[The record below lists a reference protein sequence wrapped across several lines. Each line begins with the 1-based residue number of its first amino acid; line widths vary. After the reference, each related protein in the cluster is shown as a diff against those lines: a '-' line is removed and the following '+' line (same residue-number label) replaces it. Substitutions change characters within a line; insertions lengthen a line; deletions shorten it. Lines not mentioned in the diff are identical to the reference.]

1 MLTNYLKIAWRN
13 LLKNKTFSI
22 INIIGLAIGMA
33 ACIVILLFVS
43 YEKSFDGMHKKNI
56 YRLCEVQ
63 KPEGMVAPQ
72 DVALS
77 MYPMATALKLE
88 YPEIKNFVRVNQEGE
103 LGLTYKDK
111 RHYLKR
117 SNWVDSTFFQI
128 FDFPLLQGDRNT
140 ALMKPGS
147 IVLTKEAADKI
158 FGNEDP
164 MGKTVMRYLNDTIA
178 LTVTGIMNVPA
189 NSHLQFEALVSLNS
203 VYNANWERN
212 WGGNWLVTYLELGK
226 DADISGLE
234 KKIPAFCKKYLSEN
248 DNWKNYELF
257 LQPLSDVHA
266 ASNNITHDYN
276 NFQKFDRRYTYIF
289 SFIAVLILVIA
300 CINFV
305 NLSTARSAERAREV
319 GIRKSIG
326 AHRSQLAWQFM
337 GESVML
343 SLIALVFAVAMV
355 KLCLPWV
362 RDFSDRPL
370 ELPVFTNF
378 KILTGFI
385 IGTVLVGILAGL
397 YPAGYLSSFQP
408 VKVLKGSIVTGK
420 NKSLLRNSLVVAQFT
435 GAVFLIIATVFAL
448 RQLKFMQTKD
458 RGFNGDQ
465 VLLVPLDNESNA
477 RYQAIKADLLGSSLI
492 SAVSGSQ
499 QRLGNNLHQSGVN
512 FHGEGPVRTLATS
525 QVIVDRDFLTLYK
538 IPLAAGSNFSR
549 DKSANGKEYIINER
563 LAQELLK
570 NEKKGASLESLI
582 GKRFGFGFEGLDTI
596 GRIVGVARDFN
607 FNSLHH
613 KIETLMIMNQEEWS
627 FSEISIRI
635 SGSRTKEAIAFVESV
650 WKKHV
655 MKYPFTYSFLDDHFA
670 QIYRSDAQVSSI
682 VTILAVL
689 AIIVSCL
696 GLFGLASFA
705 AERRVKEIGIRK
717 VLGATVENI
726 VAMLSKDFVKLVII
740 ANLLAWPIAWFAVR
754 TWLQDFAYR
763 IDISWW
769 IFIAAGII
777 AILIALFTVS
787 FQALRAARSNPVQSL
802 KID

>member
-1 MLTNYLKIAWRN
+1 MFKNYLKIAWRN
-13 LLKNKTFSI
+13 LLKNKTFSF

-33 ACIVILLFVS
+33 ACMVILLFVS
-43 YEKSFDGMHKKNI
+43 YEKSFDGMHKKNL

-63 KPEGMVAPQ
+63 KQEGLVAPQ
-72 DVALS
+72 NVALS

-88 YPEIKNFVRVNQEGE
+88 YPEIKNFVRVNQGGE
-103 LGLTYKDK
+103 IGLTYKDK
-111 RHYLKR
+111 RHYLKS
-117 SNWVDSTFFQI
+117 SNWVDSTFFRI
-128 FDFPLLQGDRNT
+128 FDFPLLEGDRNT

-147 IVLTKEAADKI
+147 IVLTKDAAKKI
-158 FGNEDP
+158 FGSEDP

-189 NSHLQFEALVSLNS
+189 NSHLQFEALISLNT
-203 VYNANWERN
+203 VYNAEWERN
-212 WGGNWLVTYLELGK
+212 WGGNWLVTYLELDK
-226 DADISGLE
+226 NANIKGLE
-234 KKIPAFCKKYLSEN
+234 NKFPAFLKKYLAEN
-248 DNWKNYELF
+248 DNWKGYELF

-276 NFQKFDRRYTYIF
+276 NTQKFDRRYTYIF

-343 SLIALVFAVAMV
+343 SLIALVFAVAIV
-355 KLCLPWV
+355 KLSLPWV
-362 RDFSDRPL
+362 RNFSDRPL
-370 ELPVFTNF
+370 EFPIFTNPGLL
-378 KILTGFI
+378 IGFI
-385 IGTVLVGILAGL
+385 AGTVLVGILAGL
-397 YPAGYLSSFQP
+397 YPAGYLSSFHP
-408 VKVLKGSIVTGK
+408 VKVLKGSVMTGK

-448 RQLKFMQTKD
+448 KQLRFMQTKD

-465 VLLVPLDNESNA
+465 MLLVPLDNESNSK
-477 RYQAIKADLLGSSLI
+477 YQAMKEELQGSSLI
-492 SAVSGSQ
+492 SGVSGSQ
-499 QRLGNNLHQSGVN
+499 QRLGNNLHQSRVN
-512 FHGEGPVRTLATS
+512 FHGEGPVRSLATS
-525 QVIVDRDFLTLYK
+525 QVIVDKDFLTVYK
-538 IPLAAGSNFSR
+538 IPLAAGSNFSP
-549 DKSANGKEYIINER
+549 DKSANGKEYIINET
-563 LAQELLK
+563 LAHELLK
-570 NEKKGASLESLI
+570 NERKGTSLESLI
-582 GKRFGFGFEGLDTI
+582 GKRFGFGFDGMDTI

-613 KIETLMIMNQEEWS
+613 KIETLMLMNQQEWS

-635 SGSRTKEAIAFVESV
+635 SGTRTKEAIAFVESV

-655 MKYPFTYSFLDDHFA
+655 TNYPFSYSFLDEHFA
-670 QIYRSDAQVSSI
+670 QIYHSDSQVSSI
-682 VTILAVL
+682 VTILAAL

-740 ANLLAWPIAWFAVR
+740 ANLIAWPIAFFAVR

-769 IFIAAGII
+769 IFIAAGVI
-777 AILIALFTVS
+777 AIFIALFTVS

>member
-33 ACIVILLFVS
+33 TCIVILLFVS
-43 YEKSFDGMHKKNI
+43 YEKNFDGMHKKNI

-63 KPEGMVAPQ
+63 KQEGLMAPQ
-72 DVALS
+72 NVALS

-88 YPEIKNFVRVNQEGE
+88 YPEIRNFVRVNQGGE
-103 LGLTYKDK
+103 TVLAYKER
-111 RHYLKR
+111 RHYLKKFN
-117 SNWVDSTFFQI
+117 SVDSTFFQI
-128 FDFPLLQGDRNT
+128 FDFPLLEGDRNT
-140 ALMKPGS
+140 ALMKPGN
-147 IVLTKEAADKI
+147 IVLTKETAEKI

-164 MGKTVMRYLNDTIA
+164 IGKTVMRYQHDTLA
-178 LTVTGIMNVPA
+178 LTVTGIVNVPA
-189 NSHLQFEALVSLNS
+189 GSHLQFEALISLS
-203 VYNANWERN
+203 TFYNPDWEGY
-212 WGGNWLVTYLELGK
+212 WDGNWLVTYLELDK
-226 DADISGLE
+226 NANAKGLE
-234 KKIPAFCKKYLSEN
+234 NKFPAFCKKYLAQD

-257 LQPLSDVHA
+257 LQPLSEVHA
-266 ASNNITHDYN
+266 ASNQITHDYN

-326 AHRSQLAWQFM
+326 AHRSQLAWQFI

-343 SLIALVFAVAMV
+343 SLIALVFAVVIV
-355 KLCLPWV
+355 KLSLPWV
-362 RDFSDRPL
+362 RNFSERPL
-370 ELPVFTNF
+370 ELPVFTD
-378 KILTGFI
+378 LRLLAGFI
-385 IGTVLVGILAGL
+385 AGTVLIGILAGL
-397 YPAGYLSSFQP
+397 YPAGYLSSFQA
-408 VKVLKGSIVTGK
+408 VKVLKGSVMTGK

-448 RQLKFMQTKD
+448 KQLRFMQTKD

-465 VLLVPLDNESNA
+465 VLLVPLDNESNPKYHA
-477 RYQAIKADLLGSSLI
+477 LKNDLVTSSLI

-499 QRLGNNLHQSGVN
+499 QRLGNNLHQSGIK
-512 FHGEGPVRTLATS
+512 FHGEGPVRSLTSS
-525 QVIVDRDFLTLYK
+525 QVIVDKDFLTLYK

-549 DKSANGKEYIINER
+549 NKSANGKEYIINET
-563 LAQELLK
+563 LARELLK
-570 NEKKGASLESLI
+570 NERKGTSLESLI
-582 GKRFGFGFEGLDTI
+582 GKRFGFDFSGMDTV

-613 KIETLMIMNQEEWS
+613 KIEGLMMMHQEEWS

-635 SGSRTKEAIAFVESV
+635 SGSRTKEAISFVESV
-650 WKKHV
+650 WKKHGIQH
-655 MKYPFTYSFLDDHFA
+655 PFSYSFLDEHFG
-670 QIYRSDAQVSSI
+670 QIYHSDAQVSSI

-726 VAMLSKDFVKLVII
+726 VAMLSKDFVKLVIV
-740 ANLLAWPIAWFAVR
+740 ANLIAWPIAFFAVR

-769 IFIAAGII
+769 IFIAAGVI

-787 FQALRAARSNPVQSL
+787 FQAFRAARSNPVHSL
-802 KID
+802 K